1 MSFVIKAILSMAV
14 AIAAVVAMAS
24 LASTLAV
31 VLGGT
36 IALVAILVF
45 FRAILGFAAEP
56 SEGPRPSGG
65 AR

>member
-14 AIAAVVAMAS
+14 TIAAVIAMAS

-36 IALVAILVF
+36 VALLAILVF
-45 FRAILGFAAEP
+45 IRAMMDFAAEP
-56 SEGPRPSGG
+56 GEKSQR
-65 AR
+65 